1 MIICFVVCI
10 NIPDIGMAYCSASVC
25 LLLCGRAGFVDFF
38 FCVSY
43 LTSRLT
49 KAEPLSFWPSR
60 VLVIGSLLLA

>member
-38 FCVSY
+38 FVF
-43 LTSRLT
+43 R
-49 KAEPLSFWPSR
+49 
-60 VLVIGSLLLA
+60 I